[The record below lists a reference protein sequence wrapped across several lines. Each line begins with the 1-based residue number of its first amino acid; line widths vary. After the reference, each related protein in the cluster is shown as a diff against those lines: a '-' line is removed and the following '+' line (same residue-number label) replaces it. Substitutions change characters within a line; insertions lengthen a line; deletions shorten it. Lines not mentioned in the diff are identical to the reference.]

1 MTNTAPTNKNTAQ
14 ILGNR
19 IVSLYANINLATY
32 HLLVLIGEFEE
43 NNFGEQQGFIT
54 TAHWLN
60 YSCGIGLTAAREKV
74 RVAMALRGLPKVAQ
88 CFSQGSVSYSKV
100 RALTRVADAD
110 NEQSLLD
117 IARHATAAQAE
128 RIFRQYKQTRDKQTR
143 DKQTRD
149 SAESSVEQA
158 PGNDLRNRFSSYWDD
173 QGNLVFRG
181 RLSPEQGA
189 LVLAAL
195 QREQDD
201 GAQTEDALAVVAQ
214 RALSSKDDGDS
225 DDGASTNASAERY
238 QIHVELDNQTQHLRG
253 GPGITD
259 KIIERLSC
267 DASLVTHQC
276 GSDGEPLNVG
286 RKTRTIPPALRRALE
301 KRDKG
306 CRFPG
311 CTHTRFVDAHHIQH
325 WARGGETKLSNLVL
339 LCTRHHRS
347 LHEFGFR
354 IEFVKPEKSA
364 AQFRFYSPQ
373 GDYLP
378 AVADDLSAGRV
389 IDFSF
394 EVSLD
399 DSAEELLTQTER
411 DASAEASHPSLSH
424 PPLAPVNPT
433 KHPDYAH
440 INWVLTDNPDRPGPD
455 TG

>member
-14 ILGNR
+14 ILGDR

-43 NNFGEQQGFIT
+43 NNFGEQQGFVT

-60 YSCGIGLTAAREKV
+60 YSCGIGLIAAREKV

-128 RIFRQYKQTRDKQTR
+128 RIFRQYKQTRD
-143 DKQTRD
+143 
-149 SAESSVEQA
+149 SAEAPVEQTPA
-158 PGNDLRNRFSSYWDD
+158 NRPRNRFSSHWDE

-189 LVLAAL
+189 LVLAAM

-201 GAQTEDALAVVAQ
+201 GAQTN
-214 RALSSKDDGDS
+214 G
-225 DDGASTNASAERY
+225 SAERY
-238 QIHVELDNQTQHLRG
+238 QIHVELDNQIQHIRG
-253 GPGITD
+253 GPGIAD

-276 GSDGEPLNVG
+276 GSDGQPLNVG

-311 CTHTRFVDAHHIQH
+311 CTHTRFVDAHHIRH
-325 WARGGETKLSNLVL
+325 WARGGETKMSNLVL

-347 LHEFGFR
+347 LHELGFR
-354 IEFVKPEKSA
+354 IDVVTSEKGA

-389 IDFSF
+389 IDFS
-394 EVSLD
+394 V
-399 DSAEELLTQTER
+399 EELQTQTER
-411 DASAEASHPSLSH
+411 DASAEASHPSLSR
-424 PPLAPVNPT
+424 PPLAPINPT
-433 KHPDYAH
+433 KHPDYAY
-440 INWVLTDNPDRPGPD
+440 INWVLTDNPERPGPD